1 MSKTANLLIETPV
14 DYDEKHEKAD
24 ILYIGFISSK
34 GAIEEGSKRL
44 NNNGIKVN
52 TMQIRQLHPLPKI
65 LFNKLLIK
73 LQAS

>member
-52 TMQIRQLHPLPKI
+52 TMQFANFTHYQKI